1 MRKRL
6 LNFAI
11 CGFVALW
18 AGCSSSTGP
27 TAASGIGTWHI
38 TVNRLVFVSSTFTDT
53 IDVRPAPF
61 ALVVTD
67 TGAASS
73 AMFPNIYGLDAEA
86 DTVIRWG
93 LGSAT
98 TISVTGDSIKVLF
111 DNGNESCM
119 LGIAGTFHGTS
130 ASGVGGVS
138 CADSTISGGS
148 WSATK
153 S

>member
-1 MRKRL
+1 MVL
-6 LNFAI
+6 
-11 CGFVALW
+11 GTVAVMSTW
-18 AGCSSSTGP
+18 AACSSSTGP
-27 TAASGIGTWHI
+27 SSTGIGNWHF
-38 TVNRLVFVSSTFTDT
+38 TVGRLVFRDAGSGITDT

-61 ALVVTD
+61 SIVVRD

-73 AMFPNIYGLDAEA
+73 GTFENVYGLDAEG

-98 TISVTGDSIKVLF
+98 ALVVSGDSIRVVL
-111 DNGNESCM
+111 DNGTETCL
-119 LGIAGTFHGTS
+119 LGIKGTIRGTT
-130 ASGVGGVS
+130 ASGSDGVS

-148 WSATK
+148 WSATR

>member
-1 MRKRL
+1 MHNRL
-6 LNFAI
+6 MVLGALAA
-11 CGFVALW
+11 VATY
-18 AGCSSSTGP
+18 AACSSSTSP
-27 TAASGIGTWHI
+27 SSDALGTWQF
-38 TVNRLVFVSSTFTDT
+38 TVSRMVFVSSAITDT

-61 ALVVTD
+61 AIVVRD

-73 AMFPNIYGLDAEA
+73 GTFSNVYGLDAEG
-86 DTVIRWG
+86 DTIIRWG

-98 TISVTGDSIKVLF
+98 ALAVSGDSIRVVL
-111 DNGNESCM
+111 DNGTETCLLRIS
-119 LGIAGTFHGTS
+119 GTIHGAS
-130 ASGVGGVS
+130 ASGSGGLS